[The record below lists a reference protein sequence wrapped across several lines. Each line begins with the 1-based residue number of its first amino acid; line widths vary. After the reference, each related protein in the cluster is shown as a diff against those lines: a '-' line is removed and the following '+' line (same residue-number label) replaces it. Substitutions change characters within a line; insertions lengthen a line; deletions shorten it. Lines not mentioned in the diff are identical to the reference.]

1 MLLYRGLEKHIGYTE
16 YIEAAKS
23 PVGAHFY
30 SCTVAFLKLRANIP
44 DPRVNIPDPRVNLS
58 QDIILFPRIRQAATG
73 IDLRKQTS
81 TAKGDRPRRPPP
93 LKCMGEE

>member
-1 MLLYRGLEKHIGYTE
+1 MLLYRVLGIYIGYTE

-30 SCTVAFLKLRANIP
+30 SYTVPFLKL
-44 DPRVNIPDPRVNLS
+44 RVNIPDLRVNLS

-73 IDLRKQTS
+73 IDPRKQTS
-81 TAKGDRPRRPPP
+81 TAKGDRPRRPLP